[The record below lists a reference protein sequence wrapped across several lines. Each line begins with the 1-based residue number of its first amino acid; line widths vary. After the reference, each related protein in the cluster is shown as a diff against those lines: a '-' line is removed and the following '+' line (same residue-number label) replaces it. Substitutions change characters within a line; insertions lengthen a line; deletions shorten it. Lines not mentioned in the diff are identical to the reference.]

1 MKTRSISEIQQE
13 LKTLDKK
20 EIVQYCLRLIKYKK
34 ENKEL
39 LSYLLFE
46 AVDESAFVK
55 EVKQD
60 TDVLFSEI
68 NTGSVFF
75 IKKSLRKILRYTNRC
90 IKYSGIKQ
98 TEIELRLYYC
108 KKIRDAKLPIS
119 NSLVLTNLYNREV
132 EKIKTVFTKLHED
145 LQFDYKDE
153 LEKLWL

>member
-46 AVDESAFVK
+46 AADEKSFVQD
-55 EVKQD
+55 VKQD
-60 TDVLFSEI
+60 VDVLFSEI

-108 KKIRDAKLPIS
+108 KKIRDARLPIS

-153 LEKLWL
+153 LEKL

>member
-13 LKTLDKK
+13 LKTLDKNQ
-20 EIVQYCLRLIKYKK
+20 IVQYCARLIKYKK

-46 AVDESAFVK
+46 ALDENAFVQS
-55 EVKQD
+55 VKAD
-60 TDVLFSEI
+60 IDILFSEI
-68 NTGSVFF
+68 NRGSVFF
-75 IKKSLRKILRYTNRC
+75 IKKTLRKILRYINRS

-98 TEIELRLYYC
+98 TELELRLYYC
-108 KKIRDAKLPIS
+108 KKIQEAKLPIS

-132 EKIKTVFTKLHED
+132 EKSKIVFSKLHED

-153 LEKLWL
+153 LEKL

>member
-20 EIVQYCLRLIKYKK
+20 DIVQYCARLIKYKK

-46 AVDESAFVK
+46 AGDEKTFIKDIK
-55 EVKQD
+55 ENV
-60 TDVLFSEI
+60 DVLFSEI
-68 NTGSVFF
+68 NTSSVFF
-75 IKKSLRKILRYTNRC
+75 IKKNLRKILRYVNRC

-98 TEIELRLYYC
+98 TELELRLHYC
-108 KKIRDAKLPIS
+108 KKIREAKLPIR

-132 EKIKTVFTKLHED
+132 EKIKTVFDKLHED

-153 LEKLWL
+153 LEKI

>member
-13 LKTLDKK
+13 LKTLDKNQ
-20 EIVQYCLRLIKYKK
+20 IVQYCARLIKYKK

-46 AVDESAFVK
+46 ALDENAFVQS
-55 EVKQD
+55 VKA
-60 TDVLFSEI
+60 DVDILFSEI
-68 NTGSVFF
+68 NRGSVFF
-75 IKKSLRKILRYTNRC
+75 IKKTLRKILRYINRS

-98 TEIELRLYYC
+98 TELELRLYYC
-108 KKIRDAKLPIS
+108 KKIREAKLPIS

-132 EKIKTVFTKLHED
+132 EKSKIVFSKLHED

-153 LEKLWL
+153 LEKL

>member
-1 MKTRSISEIQQE
+1 MKTRSVSDIHKE
-13 LKTLDKK
+13 LKTLDKN

-46 AVDESAFVK
+46 AANEEAFIK
-55 EVKQD
+55 DTKQD
-60 TDVLFSEI
+60 IDIFFSEI
-68 NTGSVFF
+68 NTSSVFF

-98 TEIELRLYYC
+98 TEVELRLYYC
-108 KKIRDAKLPIS
+108 KKIRDARLPIS

-132 EKIKTVFTKLHED
+132 EKIKTAFTKLHED

-153 LEKLWL
+153 LEKL